1 MDETVKRLLVTDVEL
16 KLLNSL
22 IRYQINRLEEELDKS
37 TFAEEQRQINDD
49 IRVYEYLLTK
59 LHFLV

>member
-59 LHFLV
+59 LHFLI